1 MPDPAPRGPLAAR
14 SAVRRLALARLLSM
28 TGTDAS
34 GVAIGF
40 AIYAATGSTA
50 LLSLS
55 LLLTIG
61 ASAVLAPLGG
71 WLGDRLPRRRLM
83 VGCELAAAA
92 LFGLLAF
99 VHDPAVLLA
108 AGFAASAIGALFGPA
123 AGAAIAHVAG
133 PERLTWANGLIASS
147 ANVGKTVGRLGA
159 GGLIAVAG
167 TGAVFL
173 FDALTFVASAALIAS
188 LSTSLGGRAAA
199 GAAPLGP
206 RRLGRLPRPGRAGG
220 LSLALLDPT
229 IRPVLAAACVSTFAT
244 AFSMTAEV
252 PLVFELGGGAVAL
265 GALTACWAAGM
276 VAGSWWGG
284 RVLHAGN
291 EVTGVLAG
299 RLLMAAGIGAV
310 TLGATIA
317 PVLLCYALG
326 GLGGGFMGVAAQS
339 LVLRRTP
346 EALRARVLGTM
357 DACRNASFGAG
368 VLLAGVVVA
377 PLGPSATYGL
387 VGLAVAL
394 GCLPLAAHVRALGG
408 VRALRPAEA

>member
-1 MPDPAPRGPLAAR
+1 MPHLAPRGPLAAR
-14 SAVRRLALARLLSM
+14 PAVRRLALARLLSM

-40 AIYAATGSTA
+40 AIYAATGSAA

-61 ASAVLAPLGG
+61 ASSVLAPLGG

-83 VGCELAAAA
+83 VCCELAAAA

-99 VHDPAVLLA
+99 VHDPVVLLA

-133 PERLTWANGLIASS
+133 PDDLAWANGLIASS
-147 ANVGKTVGRLGA
+147 ANVGKTLGRLGA

-173 FDALTFVASAALIAS
+173 FDALSFVASAALIAS
-188 LSTSLGGRAAA
+188 VATSFGGREAAA
-199 GAAPLGP
+199 PKPSGAGKRGAF
-206 RRLGRLPRPGRAGG
+206 
-220 LSLALLDPT
+220 SLALLDPT

-252 PLVFELGGGAVAL
+252 PLVFELGGGALAL
-265 GALTACWAAGM
+265 GALTAAWAAGM
-276 VAGSWWGG
+276 IAGSWWGG

-299 RLLMAAGIGAV
+299 RLLMATGIGAV
-310 TLGATIA
+310 ALGATIA
-317 PVLLCYALG
+317 PVLLCYAIG

-346 EALRARVLGTM
+346 EALRSRVLGTM
-357 DACRNASFGAG
+357 DGCRNASFGAG

-377 PLGPSATYGL
+377 PLGPSATYGF

-394 GCLPLAAHVRALGG
+394 GCVPLAAHLRALGG
-408 VRALRPAEA
+408 MRALRPATAEA